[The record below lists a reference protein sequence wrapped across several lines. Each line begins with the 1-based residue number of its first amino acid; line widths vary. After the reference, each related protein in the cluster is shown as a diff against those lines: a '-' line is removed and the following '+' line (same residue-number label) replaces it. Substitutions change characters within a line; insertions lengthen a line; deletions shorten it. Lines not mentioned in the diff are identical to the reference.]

1 MTYDPPSFQHA
12 GGSKTLTAG
21 RLAPEPSGKAAL
33 AASTPSVPKYMHEV
47 YSWAY
52 LSPVGQWVFDRSVS
66 VNAILWGN
74 ADRLIQS
81 VEDELEAGQKVLQ
94 AACVY
99 GDFSKRMASKVGP
112 EGRLDVIDIAPN
124 QVRQTRVK
132 LSEHPQASVRI
143 ADAREPGVGELD
155 VAICF
160 FLLHEVP
167 ADYKPVI
174 VNALFDSV
182 RPGGKVVFVDYHR
195 MAGWHPLRPIMWSVY
210 RLLEPFAQE
219 LVDGSIP
226 ALAAQR
232 DDIEWGPTQT
242 FFGGLYQKI
251 VAHRR

>member
-1 MTYDPPSFQHA
+1 MTYDSPSFRPA
-12 GGSKTLTAG
+12 GGKTLTAG
-21 RLAPEPSGKAAL
+21 RLAPDQSGKTAL
-33 AASTPSVPKYMHEV
+33 AACEPAVPSYMHEV
-47 YSWAY
+47 YNWAY
-52 LSPVGQWVFDRSVS
+52 LSPIGQWVFDRPMS
-66 VNAILWGN
+66 VNTILWGN
-74 ADRLIQS
+74 ADRLIRS
-81 VEDELEAGQKVLQ
+81 VEEELSEGQQVLQ

-99 GDFSKRMASKVGP
+99 GDFSARMANRLGP

-132 LSEHPQASVRI
+132 LAGHPQAGVRI
-143 ADAREPGVGELD
+143 ADARAPGVRDLD

-167 ADYKPVI
+167 ADYKPAI

-195 MAGWHPLRPIMWSVY
+195 MAAWHPLRPIMWSVY

-219 LVDGSIP
+219 LVDGAIP
-226 ALAAQR
+226 ALAGAR
-232 DDIEWGPTQT
+232 DDVEWGPKQT

-251 VAHRR
+251 VARRL